1 MKEEVYAADFDLVAL
16 NQAIAA
22 LREKARF
29 AILERIDNIAFPKP
43 AARPIE
49 AEKWTKGKL
58 FDSQFELRWE
68 LLDGKYRT
76 IFSTEGEV
84 PPPDQLKDNKA
95 NLDSTGWEQTERDP
109 WYFLWDETNNRLG
122 RTLNYECLEPSAKND
137 KRNVMLCVREY
148 RDERGR
154 LVFWRY
160 VEMQRREPEDKK

>member
-1 MKEEVYAADFDLVAL
+1 MKEEVYVADFDHVTL
-16 NQAIAA
+16 NQAIAV

-29 AILERIDNIAFPKP
+29 AILERIDDIAFPKP

-49 AEKWTKGKL
+49 AEYWTKGKL

-84 PPPDQLKDNKA
+84 PPPDQLKDNKER
-95 NLDSTGWEQTERDP
+95 LDSSGWEHTEP
-109 WYFLWDETNNRLG
+109 WYFLWDEKNNRLG
-122 RTLNYECLEPSAKND
+122 RTLNYECLEPSAKDD
-137 KRNVMLCVREY
+137 KRNVMLSVREY

-160 VEMQRREPEDKK
+160 MEMQREPENKK